1 MISDHDVYKI
11 GSLTRT
17 HGVRGELAFQFTDDV
32 WDRVEADYLFLRL
45 EGLLVPFF
53 LEEWRFRSD
62 DVALLKFEDI
72 DSADAAQRLV
82 GVSVYFPKDLTPDDL
97 DEEELTWQ
105 HFTGFEVWQ
114 VPTSDANLESPSRL
128 LGTVTSVLDQTANI
142 LLVVTTPD
150 DHELLIP
157 GHEDFILEADH
168 RQRRLLVSVPEEL
181 LNLNS

>member
-1 MISDHDVYKI
+1 MITDHDVYKI

-17 HGVRGELAFQFTDDV
+17 HGVRGEVAFQFTDDV

-45 EGLLVPFF
+45 DGLLVPFF

-62 DVALLKFEDI
+62 NVALLKFEDI
-72 DSADAAQRLV
+72 DSADDARRIV
-82 GVSVYFPKDLTPDDL
+82 GTEVYFPKDLTPEDL
-97 DEEELTWQ
+97 DEEELEWQ

-114 VPTSDANLESPSRL
+114 DDSL
-128 LGTVTSVLDQTANI
+128 LGTVTSVLDQTANV

-150 DHELLIP
+150 NRELLIP
-157 GHEDFILEADH
+157 AHEDFVLEADH

>member
-1 MISDHDVYKI
+1 MITDHDVYKI
-11 GSLTRT
+11 GSITRT
-17 HGVRGELAFQFTDDV
+17 HGVRGEVAFQFTDDV

-45 EGLLVPFF
+45 DGLLVPFF

-62 DVALLKFEDI
+62 NVALLKFEDI
-72 DSADAAQRLV
+72 DSADDARRIV
-82 GVSVYFPKDLTPDDL
+82 GTEVYFPKDLTPEDL
-97 DEEELTWQ
+97 DEEELEWQ

-114 VPTSDANLESPSRL
+114 DDSL
-128 LGTVTSVLDQTANI
+128 LGTVTSVLDQTANV

-150 DHELLIP
+150 DRELLIP
-157 GHEDFILEADH
+157 AHEDFVLEADH

>member
-1 MISDHDVYKI
+1 MITDHDVYKI

-17 HGVRGELAFQFTDDV
+17 HGVRGEVAFQFTDDV

-45 EGLLVPFF
+45 DGLLVPFF

-62 DVALLKFEDI
+62 NVALLKFEDI
-72 DSADAAQRLV
+72 DSADDARRIV
-82 GVSVYFPKDLTPDDL
+82 GTEVYFPKDLTPEDL
-97 DEEELTWQ
+97 DEEELEWQ

-114 VPTSDANLESPSRL
+114 DDSL
-128 LGTVTSVLDQTANI
+128 LGTVTSVLDQTANV
-142 LLVVTTPD
+142 LLVVTAPD
-150 DHELLIP
+150 DRELLIP
-157 GHEDFILEADH
+157 AHEDFILEADH

>member
-1 MISDHDVYKI
+1 MITDHDVYKI

-17 HGVRGELAFQFTDDV
+17 HGVRGEVAFQFTDDV

-45 EGLLVPFF
+45 DGLLVPFF

-72 DSADAAQRLV
+72 DSADDARRIV
-82 GVSVYFPKDLTPDDL
+82 GTEVYFPKDLTPEDL
-97 DEEELTWQ
+97 DEEELEWQ

-114 VPTSDANLESPSRL
+114 DDSL
-128 LGTVTSVLDQTANI
+128 LGTVTSVLDQTANV
-142 LLVVTTPD
+142 LLVVTAPD
-150 DHELLIP
+150 DRELLIP
-157 GHEDFILEADH
+157 AHEDFILEADH